1 MESQPKL
8 TVSQKMEMQ
17 RIFDVVL
24 LDNPENFFALYGK
37 SLSLYKDGKVEE
49 SLETINK
56 AINLKP
62 SDPEN
67 KAKELRGMIEKI
79 IVMKAAQCKFEPG
92 FPYGFGFNSRKP
104 ENLLIKSMIFRQPIA
119 GHKIGERP
127 AAPLKPKCYLCKI
140 CDKNFTKQF
149 SLNRHMQL
157 HTGFKP
163 HKCSYCGKTFIQ
175 KTDCERHETTHSEIL
190 NFSCTFDGCEKR
202 FRTKKN
208 LNCHLITHSV
218 DRPFKCQFCPKDF
231 KVKRLWRFHEGLH
244 RDEKPYN
251 CDICGKGFPAKPYI
265 KSHLK
270 THIEEKPHVCA
281 VCNFGF
287 KRRYDLQFH
296 IRNQHEKIKA

>member
-1 MESQPKL
+1 METQQKL
-8 TVSQKMEMQ
+8 SVSERTEAQ
-17 RIFDVVL
+17 RVFDIVL
-24 LDNPENFFALYGK
+24 LDEPLNFFALYGK
-37 SLSLYKDGKVEE
+37 SLSLCKDGKMEE

-56 AINLKP
+56 AINLETAD
-62 SDPEN
+62 SESN
-67 KAKELRGMIEKI
+67 AKELRDLLDKI
-79 IVMKAAQCKFEPG
+79 ITMKAAQCKIEPG
-92 FPYGFGFNSRKP
+92 IFGYGFNSRKP

-127 AAPLKPKCYLCKI
+127 TAPSKPKSYICKT
-140 CDKNFTKQF
+140 CDKSFTKMF

-163 HKCSYCGKTFIQ
+163 HKCSYCRKAFIQ
-175 KTDCERHETTHSEIL
+175 KTDMERHETTHSEIL
-190 NFSCTFDGCEKR
+190 NFSCSFEGCDKK

-208 LNCHLITHSV
+208 LNCHLVTHSI

-244 RDEKPYN
+244 KDAKPYN
-251 CDICGKGFPAKPYI
+251 CDICGRGFPAKPYI

-270 THIEEKPHVCA
+270 THIDEKPHVCA

-287 KRRYDLQFH
+287 KRRYDLHFH
-296 IRNQHEKIKA
+296 IRNQHEKIQK